1 MMSMKI
7 KYSVCVNSHDLFF
20 LKSSLLKIKETGL
33 LQSKQ
38 GAKKIKFHCY
48 EIY

>member
-20 LKSSLLKIKETGL
+20 LKSSLKETGL